1 MQWGKIATQSNGI
14 ITLPVAFQN
23 IVCTIVTT
31 SYGLTT
37 DASNVH
43 VYAGVTSYSLTNFSF
58 YAAKNAQGRMWIAIG
73 K

>member
-1 MQWGKIATQSNGI
+1 MQWGQKATQSSATI
-14 ITLPVAFQN
+14 IFPIAFSQS
-23 IVCTIVTT
+23 IYSVVTT
-31 SYGLTT
+31 AYGLTT